1 MKKTR
6 LYNVI
11 FPIWM
16 LFLFP
21 QVWLVALPGNLLI
34 DCVVVLL
41 TLLALKHT
49 QKRAVLRKVWWKVW
63 LLGFAADF
71 VGVACMLPAL
81 FMGTNL
87 SGPRYEWWSDHIEP
101 ILYNC
106 WKAPLAFLWTAAAVA
121 LSGVCIYFFDKWALR
136 SCEQLSAHERHVVA
150 LTLAIVTAP
159 WTFFI
164 PMY

>member
-1 MKKTR
+1 MKNTR

-11 FPIWM
+11 FPVWM

-21 QVWLVALPGNLLI
+21 AVWLIALPGNLLI
-34 DCVVVLL
+34 DCAVVLL
-41 TLLALKHT
+41 TLLALKHN
-49 QKRAVLRKVWWKVW
+49 QKGAVLKKIWWKIW

-71 VGVACMLPAL
+71 VGIASMLPAVYW
-81 FMGTNL
+81 GTGL
-87 SGPRYEWWSDHIEP
+87 SGPSYDWWSANIEP

-106 WKAPLAFLWTAAAVA
+106 WKAPLAFLWTAAAIA
-121 LSGVCIYFFDKWALR
+121 LAGVCIYFFDKWALR
-136 SCEQLSAHERHVVA
+136 SCEHLTARERHIVA

-159 WTFFI
+159 WTFLI

>member
-21 QVWLVALPGNLLI
+21 QVWLIALPGNLLI
-34 DCVVVLL
+34 DCGVVLL
-41 TLLALKHT
+41 TLMALKHT
-49 QKRAVLRKVWWKVW
+49 DKRAVLKQVWWKIW

-71 VGVACMLPAL
+71 VGVAVLWPAVSL
-81 FMGTNL
+81 TSAVSENIRPF
-87 SGPRYEWWSDHIEP
+87 IEP
-101 ILYNC
+101 VLYNC
-106 WKAPLAFLWTAAAVA
+106 WKSPAAFLWTGLAVA
-121 LSGVCIYFFDKWALR
+121 LSGWAIYCFDKRAME
-136 SCEQLSAHERHVVA
+136 SCKHLTDRERHLVA
-150 LTLAIVTAP
+150 LALAIVTAP

-164 PMY
+164 PVY